1 MLYVSPYVLW
11 HITALIS
18 ALHGDIHFILCLH
31 MFIKEESKWLLT
43 VSMRKILLLELCII
57 CIWFCCVVK
66 SSEANCTT
74 HFRDA
79 LVLREH
85 SGHKKSTKSK
95 ERIWIYVSKGR
106 LTLPFPLSSDSPG
119 QLEMSLMTGNLLVWH
134 PSIRKLKRRIQGTY
148 RSVSLTWCQRRL

>member
-18 ALHGDIHFILCLH
+18 ALHGDIHFSLCLH

-79 LVLREH
+79 LMLREH
-85 SGHKKSTKSK
+85 SGHKKSTKSR

-106 LTLPFPLSSDSPG
+106 LTLPFPLSSDLG
-119 QLEMSLMTGNLLVWH
+119 FLELAELRTWKEASHEL
-134 PSIRKLKRRIQGTY
+134 IRGRKT
-148 RSVSLTWCQRRL
+148 LTITHHIPAPDSWFWPAD